1 MGSNAN
7 LILKKKNR
15 TKLKSTNH
23 FDDKSFCFFCFFA
36 FFFLSFCFLDKSW
49 RQILLRPGH
58 HHGEHTSC
66 QPVTAALP
74 GVCKGKSL
82 FHVFIF
88 YF

>member
-23 FDDKSFCFFCFFA
+23 FDDKSFLFFFLP

>member
-1 MGSNAN
+1 M
-7 LILKKKNR
+7 
-15 TKLKSTNH
+15 TKGFVFLP
-23 FDDKSFCFFCFFA
+23 FFV
-36 FFFLSFCFLDKSW
+36 LSLCFLDKSW

-58 HHGEHTSC
+58 HHGEHTSR

-88 YF
+88 NSCFFQQCGMMLFIDFFF

>member
-7 LILKKKNR
+7 LILK
-15 TKLKSTNH
+15 TKLKSANH
-23 FDDKSFCFFCFFA
+23 FDDKRLRFFA
-36 FFFLSFCFLDKSW
+36 FFFFLSFCFLDKSW

-58 HHGEHTSC
+58 HHGEHTSR